1 MNTTLS
7 HSEATRLEGAQ
18 RLTFLPAL
26 FSTDFMASE
35 ATVYAYAM
43 RHIEG
48 YEGGFWHYCRLPDGA
63 GYMMP
68 DRETVMF
75 SNSGNWFE
83 QEVSAEVAGII
94 ITALVLNHRSWHH
107 SHHDRDELCRHFCQR
122 YDQLMAFVGDHPE
135 AATIY
140 RALD

>member
-1 MNTTLS
+1 MNTTLT
-7 HSEATRLEGAQ
+7 HSAATRLEGAQ
-18 RLTFLPAL
+18 RLTFLPSL
-26 FSTDFMASE
+26 FSTDFMVSE

-48 YEGGFWHYCRLPDGA
+48 YEGGFWHYNRLPDGA
-63 GYMMP
+63 GYMVP
-68 DRETVMF
+68 DMASVSF
-75 SNSGNWFE
+75 SNPDNYFE
-83 QEVSAEVAGII
+83 SEVSAEVAGII

-107 SHHDRDELCRHFCQR
+107 SHHDRDELCRHFCKR
-122 YDQLMAFVGDHPE
+122 YEQLMAFVSEHPK